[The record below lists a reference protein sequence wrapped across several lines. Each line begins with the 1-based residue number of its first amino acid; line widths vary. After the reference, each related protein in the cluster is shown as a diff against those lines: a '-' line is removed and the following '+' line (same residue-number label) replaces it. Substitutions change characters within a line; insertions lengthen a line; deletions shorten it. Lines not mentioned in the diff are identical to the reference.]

1 MIEIKRLKIHFGQI
15 MADIIERLE
24 SNSIYF
30 KILPG
35 IKATTLEIE
44 TKRNSVLMQPNR
56 PVIEG
61 KRKAKYL
68 KRKIFGVYE
77 GVTIDQIV
85 EYMSND
91 KVDYKKIMVTPE
103 SFRKVLQ
110 AAEILGINIY
120 KEYFFLFD
128 ECDKTIKDVNFRKT
142 IVEPMNDFFKFEQKA
157 FISATAMFPTDP
169 RFLESGFKQVI
180 IEPTFDY
187 RKDVDV
193 IVTNNVSLLLK
204 EKILELE
211 NETVCIFL
219 NSLQAITLVIEDLK
233 FKESCHIYC
242 SKEKMYMLKSHGY
255 SAFDNIPTDHRS
267 GFAKIN
273 FFTSR
278 FNAAVDIMLD
288 YKPTVIL
295 VTNLHL
301 AKHSMIDPTS
311 EAVQIVGRFRNGV
324 SKIITVSNIDEHLHT
339 RTPSES
345 LSFLDGC
352 EESYNTIK
360 MLHISAANE
369 GAKETLGEALE
380 LVTYS
385 AFINDDGTKNHFMYD
400 NFIYEESVKA
410 IFQSVENFQNAY
422 KSKYFNPTFETK
434 NYLISDEN
442 YLVPNGGVSMKA
454 LAEIVINTINIATKS
469 TSKYQIDNR
478 TYVMK
483 ELEKSFPLL
492 YKAYFI
498 LGEQELLKNSYSK
511 NRIKE
516 AIKLKVQLEDKRN
529 FSFIYDLS
537 DAFEDGY
544 RGTTSQIKAILKR
557 LIEKHEMT
565 LKPEVKLLQEYFKT
579 SNRTTIKQPDTKGY
593 VIQNA
598 KFNRK
603 KDTKLS

>member
-1 MIEIKRLKIHFGQI
+1 MKEITKLKMHFGQV
-15 MADIIERLE
+15 MADILEKLE
-24 SNSIYF
+24 SNTIYF

-44 TKRNSVLMQPNR
+44 TDRNSILLQPNR

-68 KRKIFGVYE
+68 KRKIYGVYE
-77 GVTIDQIV
+77 GVTIDQVV

-91 KVDYKKIMVTPE
+91 KIDFKKIMVTPE

-120 KEYFFLFD
+120 KEYFLLFD

-142 IVEPMNDFFKFEQKA
+142 IIKPMNDFFKFEKKA
-157 FISATAMFPTDP
+157 FISATAMFPSDP
-169 RFLESGFKQVI
+169 RFLEFGFKQVI

-187 RKDVDV
+187 CKDVEV
-193 IVTNNVSLLLK
+193 FITNNVSILLK
-204 EKILELE
+204 EKITELA
-211 NETVCIFL
+211 NETLCIFL

-233 FKESCHIYC
+233 IKDSCHIYC

-255 SAFDNIPTDHRS
+255 NAFDNIPTDHRS

-273 FFTSR
+273 FITSR
-278 FNAAVDIMLD
+278 FNAAVDIMLN

-295 VTNLHL
+295 ATNLHL
-301 AKHSMIDPTS
+301 ARHSMIDPTS

-324 SKIITVSNIDEHLHT
+324 SRIIAVSNIDEHLHT
-339 RTPSES
+339 RTPNES

-352 EESYNTIK
+352 EDSYNTIK
-360 MLHISAANE
+360 MLHTSAKDD

-380 LVTYS
+380 LVTFS
-385 AFINDDGTKNHFMYD
+385 AFLNEDGTKNHFMYD
-400 NFIYEESVKA
+400 NFLYEESVKC
-410 IFQSVENFQNAY
+410 IFQSAENFQNAY
-422 KSKYFNPTFETK
+422 ISKYFNPSFETK
-434 NYLISDEN
+434 DYVISDEN
-442 YLVPNGGVSMKA
+442 YLVPSGGVSMKT
-454 LAEIVINTINIATKS
+454 LASLVVNTINLVTKS
-469 TSKYQIDNR
+469 TNIYQIDNR
-478 TYVMK
+478 AFVMK

-498 LGEQELLKNSYSK
+498 LGEQELLKKSYSK

-516 AIKLKVQLEDKRN
+516 AIRLKIELEDKRN
-529 FSFIYDLS
+529 FGFIYDLS
-537 DAFEDGY
+537 EAFEDGY
-544 RGTTSQIKAILKR
+544 RGTTVQIKGILKR
-557 LIEKHEMT
+557 LIEKHKLT
-565 LKPEVKLLQEYFKT
+565 IRPEIKLLQEYFKI
-579 SNRTTIKQPDTKGY
+579 SNRTTIKQPDIKGY

-598 KFNRK
+598 RFNRK

>member
-1 MIEIKRLKIHFGQI
+1 MIETKKLEIHFGQV
-15 MADIIERLE
+15 MADIVQELE
-24 SNSIYF
+24 SNTIYF
-30 KILPG
+30 KVLPG

-44 TKRNSVLMQPNR
+44 TDRHSILLQPNV
-56 PVIEG
+56 PVIKG
-61 KRKAKYL
+61 KKHAKYL

-77 GVTIDQIV
+77 GVTVDDIV
-85 EYMSND
+85 DHMSND
-91 KVDYKKIMVTPE
+91 KIAFKKIMVTPE
-103 SFRKVLQ
+103 SFQKVMQ
-110 AAEILGINIY
+110 AAEILRINIY
-120 KEYFFLFD
+120 KEYFLLFD
-128 ECDKTIKDVNFRKT
+128 ECDKTIKDVDFRKT
-142 IVEPMNDFFKFEQKA
+142 IIRPMNDFFRFDQKA
-157 FISATAMFPTDP
+157 FISATAMFPSDP
-169 RFLESGFKQVI
+169 RFMEQGFTKVR

-204 EKILELE
+204 EKIMELE
-211 NETVCIFL
+211 NDTICIFL
-219 NSLQAITLVIEDLK
+219 NSLQAITMVIEDLK
-233 FKESCHIYC
+233 IKGESHIYC
-242 SKEKMYMLKSHGY
+242 SKEKMYMLRSAGY
-255 SAFDNIPTDHRS
+255 NTFDNTPTDHRS

-288 YKPTVIL
+288 YKPIVIL
-295 VTNLHL
+295 ATNLHL

-324 SKIITVSNIDEHLHT
+324 SKIIAVSNIDEHLHT

-360 MLHISAANE
+360 MLHTSAKND
-369 GAKETLGEALE
+369 GAKETLEEALG

-400 NFIYEESVKA
+400 NFLYEESVKSF
-410 IFQSVENFQNAY
+410 FQSAENFQNAY
-422 KSKYFNPTFETK
+422 KSKYFSPTFQTK
-434 NYLISDEN
+434 DYLISDEN
-442 YLVPNGGVSMKA
+442 YLVSNGGVSLKA
-454 LAEIVINTINIATKS
+454 LAEMVVNTINIATKS
-469 TSKYQIDNR
+469 TNLYQIDNR
-478 TYVMK
+478 AYVMK

-516 AIKLKVQLEDKRN
+516 AIRLKIELEDKRN
-529 FSFIYDLS
+529 FGFIYDLS
-537 DAFEDGY
+537 EAFEDGY
-544 RGTTSQIKAILKR
+544 RGTTSNIKSILKR
-557 LIEKHEMT
+557 LIEKHNLS
-565 LKPEVKLLQEYFKT
+565 LKPEIKLLQEYFKT
-579 SNRTTIKQPDTKGY
+579 SNRTTIKQPNVKGY
-593 VIQNA
+593 VIQHA
-598 KFNRK
+598 RFNRK

>member
-1 MIEIKRLKIHFGQI
+1 MITTKKLEIHFGQV
-15 MADIIERLE
+15 MADIIEKLE
-24 SNSIYF
+24 SNTIYF

-103 SFRKVLQ
+103 SFKKVLQ

-120 KEYFFLFD
+120 KGYFFLFD

-157 FISATAMFPTDP
+157 FISATAMFPSDP
-169 RFLESGFKQVI
+169 RFLEFGFKQVI

-211 NETVCIFL
+211 NETLCIFL

-233 FKESCHIYC
+233 IKESCHIYC

-255 SAFDNIPTDHRS
+255 NAFDNIPTDNRS

-295 VTNLHL
+295 ATNLHL

-324 SKIITVSNIDEHLHT
+324 SKIIAVSNIDEHLHI

-360 MLHISAANE
+360 MLHTSAKND
-369 GAKETLGEALE
+369 GAKETLGEALG
-380 LVTYS
+380 LITYS
-385 AFINDDGTKNHFMYD
+385 AFINHDGTKNHFMYD
-400 NFIYEESVKA
+400 NFLYEESVKS
-410 IFQSVENFQNAY
+410 IFQSAENFQNAY

-434 NYLISDEN
+434 DYLISDEN

-469 TSKYQIDNR
+469 TNIYQIDNR

-516 AIKLKVQLEDKRN
+516 AIRLKVELEDKRN
-529 FSFIYDLS
+529 FGFIYDLS
-537 DAFEDGY
+537 EAFEDGY
-544 RGTTSQIKAILKR
+544 RGTTPQIKSILKR
-557 LIEKHEMT
+557 LIDKHKLT
-565 LKPEVKLLQEYFKT
+565 LKPEIKLLQGYFKI